1 MERPSR
7 SDLQKLVERLAD
19 GDRAALRPA
28 FEVLWPLLRGFT
40 SRHLPSGDAEDAA
53 QEALTKIFFR
63 AGEFDASRSALAWVL
78 GITAFEIR
86 TARRR
91 SARRRETPEVIAASE
106 STPDPRPT
114 PEQTAIQ
121 NDMEELMRETLG
133 SLRPEDAET
142 LRLHAQ
148 GERAAIA
155 AAAFRKRVQRALERL
170 RGAWKVT
177 HG

>member
-1 MERPSR
+1 MGRPPR
-7 SDLQKLVERLAD
+7 SDLQELMERLAE
-19 GDRAALRPA
+19 GDRTALRPA
-28 FEVLWPLLRGFT
+28 FELLWPLLRGFT
-40 SRHLPSGDAEDAA
+40 SRHLSSGDAEDAA
-53 QEALTKIFFR
+53 QEALMKIFFR
-63 AGEFDASRSALAWVL
+63 AGEFDVSRSALAWVL

-91 SARRRETPEVIAASE
+91 SVRRRETPEGSAASE
-106 STPDPRPT
+106 SAPDPRPT
-114 PEQTAIQ
+114 PEETAIQ
-121 NDMEELMRETLG
+121 GDMEQLMRETLG

-142 LRLHAQ
+142 LHLYARD
-148 GERAAIA
+148 ERAAIA